1 MPDDSVP
8 FTWQELLPHE
18 VTTRMELALLRHR
31 KAALDHLAHGREK
44 VLAELLAGAA
54 FGGRLRVLRPIRA
67 QHPHQPVMPPPDGSP
82 MQSGDDG
89 SHSVVRFP
97 RRPR

>member
-8 FTWQELLPHE
+8 FTWQELLPQE
-18 VTTRMELALLRHR
+18 VIVRVEMALLRHR

-44 VLAELLAGAA
+44 DLAELLASTA
-54 FGGRLRVLRPIRA
+54 FGGRLRILRPIRA
-67 QHPHQPVMPPPDGSP
+67 QHPHQPVLPPRDGSP
-82 MQSGDDG
+82 VRPGDGG